1 MYLGKIVEYSID
13 KPNRHTDIIF
23 FVQKQPSKHVIAH
36 IKMTEFVCIY
46 LKF

>member
-1 MYLGKIVEYSID
+1 MYWGKIVEYSID

-23 FVQKQPSKHVIAH
+23 CAETTFKTRYSTH
-36 IKMTEFVCIY
+36 KMTEFVCIY